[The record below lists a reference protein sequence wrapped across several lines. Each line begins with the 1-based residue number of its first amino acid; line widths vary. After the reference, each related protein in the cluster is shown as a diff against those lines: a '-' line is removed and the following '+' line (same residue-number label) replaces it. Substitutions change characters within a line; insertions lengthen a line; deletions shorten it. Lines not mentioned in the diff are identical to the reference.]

1 MDQKTTKFKTEPTE
15 VGIITQSTSYIIV
28 VLVVISS
35 TAARSMKQ
43 GDKMSVI
50 GMDVGAHLWLLLCFA
65 S

>member
-1 MDQKTTKFKTEPTE
+1 MTDVYFWMDQKTTKFKTEPTE
-15 VGIITQSTSYIIV
+15 AGIITQSTSYIIV

-50 GMDVGAHLWLLLCFA
+50 GMDVGAHL
-65 S
+65 